1 MERGPRAFVWDL
13 NSVGSKRSVP
23 SISGAGLG
31 HGRTGPVWERVLG
44 ECFLIDLLPGCH
56 GCLEL
61 MTGTGFLSEE
71 AAS

>member
-13 NSVGSKRSVP
+13 NSVGSKRRVL

-31 HGRTGPVWERVLG
+31 LGTTGPAWERVLG
-44 ECFLIDLLPGCH
+44 GCFLINLLPGCR